1 MQPDEVLAPALRSLV
16 FSVLATAIAVV
27 PALPLAV
34 KLGMSRSPAT
44 RWGLVAA
51 RAGMAF
57 PTVAVGL
64 LVYAMLSRYG
74 PLGGLDLLYT
84 PWAIITG
91 EVLLAV
97 PMIIALGAASVGD
110 LDPRFRETVQ
120 ALGLRGWT
128 RIRLACG
135 EAREG
140 LLAAV
145 LAAFARCVT
154 ELGVALLVGGNLQS
168 SDAWRSTRTLT
179 TSIATETSRGDFR
192 AAMARGLL
200 LIGVALAVNLA
211 VDAIRRRKPR

>member
-1 MQPDEVLAPALRSLV
+1 MPPDDVLAPALRSLV
-16 FSVLATAIAVV
+16 FSVAAVAIAVV

-34 KLGMSRSPAT
+34 KLGLSRSPAA

-64 LVYAMLSRYG
+64 VVYAMLTRYG

-84 PWAIITG
+84 PAAIVVG

-97 PMIIALGAASVGD
+97 PMILALGAAAVGD
-110 LDPRFRETVQ
+110 LDPRFRETTES
-120 ALGLRGWT
+120 LGIRGWT
-128 RIRLACG
+128 RILLACG

-154 ELGVALLVGGNLQS
+154 ELGVALLVGGNLLS
-168 SDAWRSTRTLT
+168 TDAWRSTRTLT

-200 LIGVALAVNLA
+200 LVAVALAVNLA
-211 VDAIRRRKPR
+211 VDVIRRRKRR